1 MQKFCSSANT
11 VYSDVD
17 SQNYP
22 TDLRAALGVKDLE
35 DYCEK
40 LESSGAQYRFIN
52 NFNSPMD
59 LGNLYRSFLRETPD
73 ILLVDGKPGLVKQ
86 IQDYVENLMVLGQG
100 LTPQRALIL
109 NGLLP
114 PQFCQGFK
122 RLHNKLKFPQDH
134 HVDTNS
140 MAGWYN
146 ITGNLILAA
155 DKSQLGITI
164 YFRYQPIFPR
174 EFLHSKGLPS
184 DAYLVQSVYL
194 TVSTGSTFSHNSG
207 GLVMSNSDAATHS
220 IALQSQ
226 VFFSVG
232 NSYLNS
238 KDSNLEN
245 LVIGAVDLDSGTGL
259 PISVRLVLKSEKP
272 MIAHYNYY
280 SQGYSY
286 PRYTVADLGLQYNGK
301 TAVATDFLMD
311 QSFFRVDHRWVFGGM
326 TNMHTYVENPL
337 LRAISNFYKK
347 TPEGLVCIT
356 AHLDDQRDLEVT
368 AWYEVTADRAALSKQ
383 LYIKYCLVNAKGMVG
398 DGDETAAVTL
408 NEKACVVV
416 IGIETFV
423 FQYSGNLVTTI
434 DRLGNS
440 KSIDCCFI
448 TQNDEKGPVI
458 GKGFVKII
466 GTRPAAETK
475 LDPLSILQGALL
487 DNRVAVDNMVR
498 EPIGLGLKIQSGLF
512 IALVMLLMIFI
523 FIFLPIYL
531 LVLLYKFLQN
541 RNQ

>member
-347 TPEGLVCIT
+347 TPEVRLELTHHEGLRFSKPPS
-356 AHLDDQRDLEVT
+356 LDQLLLFLLIFYSNFLFFISSSIFFGFMRLMSL
-368 AWYEVTADRAALSKQ
+368 YLYLS
-383 LYIKYCLVNAKGMVG
+383 IFS
-398 DGDETAAVTL
+398 
-408 NEKACVVV
+408 
-416 IGIETFV
+416 IGTKPSYPI
-423 FQYSGNLVTTI
+423 STTSTKCS
-434 DRLGNS
+434 NCS
-440 KSIDCCFI
+440 
-448 TQNDEKGPVI
+448 TI
-458 GKGFVKII
+458 GKFHSYAKI
-466 GTRPAAETK
+466 K
-475 LDPLSILQGALL
+475 
-487 DNRVAVDNMVR
+487 N
-498 EPIGLGLKIQSGLF
+498 
-512 IALVMLLMIFI
+512 
-523 FIFLPIYL
+523 LPIFSSHCAIPCPL
-531 LVLLYKFLQN
+531 NLIP
-541 RNQ
+541 

>member
-184 DAYLVQSVYL
+184 DA
-194 TVSTGSTFSHNSG
+194 
-207 GLVMSNSDAATHS
+207 
-220 IALQSQ
+220 
-226 VFFSVG
+226 
-232 NSYLNS
+232 YLNS